1 MTHEEALAA
10 VAGEMNGVPETAARS
25 ARHLPLVN
33 ETNTLIREAADAL
46 ITLDSTPLSFAALK
60 ATCEPTA

>member
-1 MTHEEALAA
+1 MTPEEALGAM
-10 VAGEMNGVPETAARS
+10 AGDMNGVPETAART
-25 ARHLPLVN
+25 ARQMPLVS
-33 ETNTLIREAADAL
+33 ETNTLIRAVADAL

>member
-1 MTHEEALAA
+1 MTSEEALGAI
-10 VAGEMNGVPETAARS
+10 AGEMNGVPQTAART
-25 ARHLPLVN
+25 ARHMPLVS
-33 ETNTLIREAADAL
+33 ETNTLIRDAADAL

>member
-1 MTHEEALAA
+1 MTPEEALGAI
-10 VAGEMNGVPETAARS
+10 AGDMNGAPETAART
-25 ARHLPLVN
+25 ARHMPLVS
-33 ETNTLIREAADAL
+33 ETNTLIRDAADAL

>member
-1 MTHEEALAA
+1 MTPEEALGAI
-10 VAGEMNGVPETAARS
+10 AGEMNGAPETAARTK
-25 ARHLPLVN
+25 RHMPLVS

-60 ATCEPTA
+60 ATCEPAA

>member
-10 VAGEMNGVPETAARS
+10 VAGEQNGVVATAARTK
-25 ARHLPLVN
+25 RHMPLVTEAN
-33 ETNTLIREAADAL
+33 SLVREAADAL

>member
-1 MTHEEALAA
+1 MTPEEALGAT
-10 VAGEMNGVPETAARS
+10 AGELNGVLETATRTK
-25 ARHLPLVN
+25 RHMPLVT
-33 ETNTLIREAADAL
+33 ETNTLIREAADVL

>member
-10 VAGEMNGVPETAARS
+10 VAGELNGVPETAVRTT
-25 ARHLPLVN
+25 RHMPLVT

-46 ITLDSTPLSFAALK
+46 ITLDSTPLSFAELK
-60 ATCEPTA
+60 ATCEPKA

>member
-10 VAGEMNGVPETAARS
+10 VAGEMNGVPQTAACT
-25 ARHLPLVN
+25 ARHAPLVS
-33 ETNTLIREAADAL
+33 ETNTLIRAAADAL

-60 ATCEPTA
+60 ATCEPKA